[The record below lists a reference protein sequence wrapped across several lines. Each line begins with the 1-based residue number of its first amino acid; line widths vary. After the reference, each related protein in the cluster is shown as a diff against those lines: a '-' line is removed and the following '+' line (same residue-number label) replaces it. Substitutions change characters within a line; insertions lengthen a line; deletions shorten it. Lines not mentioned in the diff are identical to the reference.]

1 MWRRQQPLVNL
12 QDARDDLSRIM
23 DKLMGMDAKLN
34 RILWLLDDEG
44 DEDDEA
50 EEAEEPF

>member
-12 QDARDDLSRIM
+12 QDVRDDLSNVM
-23 DKLMGMDAKLN
+23 DKLMAMDDKLN

-44 DEDDEA
+44 DEDGGT
-50 EEAEEPF
+50 EEEEPF